1 MYTDQSA
8 VQTGGEVLFT
18 SFSMLWGGVVAF
30 LPQLLVALI
39 IVVFGWVIAIA
50 IGRLVMQIV
59 AGLKLDM
66 VLEGLG
72 AKELMSRAGFKLDS
86 GAFFG
91 GLVRWFFIVVF
102 LMTAVDV
109 LGLNEVTSF
118 LRDIVLLYIPNVI
131 VAAIILVA
139 AAVLADISQRLVRG
153 SAQAAHLPSAAF
165 LGGVAKWAIWVF
177 AILTALYQLGI
188 AGPFVQ
194 TLFTGFIAM
203 ISIAGGL
210 AFGLGGKDAAAR
222 FVERLRSDIN
232 K

>member
-1 MYTDQSA
+1 MNEGI

-18 SFSMLWGGVVAF
+18 SMVILWGGVVAF
-30 LPQLLVALI
+30 LPQFIVALI
-39 IVVFGWVIAIA
+39 IIIFGWVIAVA
-50 IGRLVMQIV
+50 IGRLVTQIV
-59 AGLKLDM
+59 AGLKIDIA
-66 VLEGLG
+66 LESLG
-72 AKELMSRAGFKLDS
+72 TKELVSRAGFKLDS
-86 GAFFG
+86 GAFLG

-109 LGLNEVTSF
+109 LGLDEVTMF

-139 AAVLADISQRLVRG
+139 AAVLADVVQRLVRG

-165 LGGVAKWAIWVF
+165 LGGVAKWAIWIF
-177 AILTALYQLGI
+177 AILAALYQLGV

-194 TLFTGFIAM
+194 TLFTGFVALV
-203 ISIAGGL
+203 SIAGGL

-222 FVERLRSDIN
+222 FIERLRSDIN